1 MQKKHKVSQIS
12 SEAIFAIPSMKAGK
26 VIVSMLLCIGFIF
39 MDLNFNTSY
48 SIRGYVKDVIQPLS
62 YLREIPANLLDY
74 YNDFFS
80 SKKELLIEIKE
91 LKDENQ
97 KITLVNSLLNE
108 VAKENQAL
116 KSVWELVQHDHETYT
131 LAKKRYIS
139 SDYLRPILTLDIS
152 DSGKSIRPNF
162 PVLTKSGIVGLIR
175 SVGLKN
181 AEVMLV
187 HDLRSKIPVISSES
201 RLHGIVQGN
210 GIGKLGKLTNIK
222 KTAHFVEGEVLSS
235 SGLGE
240 VFPAG
245 FFVAQII
252 SIVDEPDN
260 EFLDIRVSFL
270 DIPENEDYFLIFTD
284 KG

>member
-12 SEAIFAIPSMKAGK
+12 SEAIFAIPSMKARK

-116 KSVWELVQHDHETYT
+116 KSVWELVQHDQEIYT

-152 DSGKSIRPNF
+152 DSGKSILPNF
-162 PVLTKSGIVGLIR
+162 PVLTKSGLVGLIR
-175 SVGLKN
+175 SVGLNN